1 MRQTGGMDHNIPDP
15 SVRRL
20 SAYLRQLE
28 RLAGEGAS
36 HVSSRQL
43 AGFIKAGD
51 AQVRRDLA
59 LFGQFGRRGVGYEV
73 ADLVNVL
80 RTILGTRQRQW
91 PVVVI
96 GAGEIGHALL
106 THRGFEERGFDLVAA
121 FDIDGKKIGRKIG
134 GVEILPMED
143 LKIVVERLGVRL
155 AVLAVPAEAADETA
169 KLLCDVGIEG
179 LLNFATTG
187 LNVPEDVFVSE
198 VDITAHLEQL
208 SFRLTSHRPG

>member
-1 MRQTGGMDHNIPDP
+1 MDHNVPDP

-28 RLAGEGAS
+28 RLDAEGTT

-43 AGFIKAGD
+43 AGYIKAGD

-73 ADLVNVL
+73 ADLINVL

-96 GAGEIGHALL
+96 GAGEICHALL
-106 THRGFEERGFDLVAA
+106 TYRGFSERGFDVVAA
-121 FDIDGKKIGRKIG
+121 FDIDPKKIGRKIG
-134 GVEILPMED
+134 EVEILPMAD
-143 LKIVVERLGVRL
+143 LRTVVQRLEVRV
-155 AVLAVPAEAADETA
+155 AILAVPAEAADAAAE
-169 KLLCDVGIEG
+169 LCCRAGIDG
-179 LLNFATTG
+179 ILNFATTG
-187 LNVPEDVFVSE
+187 LEVPQGIFVSE

-208 SFRLTSHRPG
+208 SFRLTSHRP